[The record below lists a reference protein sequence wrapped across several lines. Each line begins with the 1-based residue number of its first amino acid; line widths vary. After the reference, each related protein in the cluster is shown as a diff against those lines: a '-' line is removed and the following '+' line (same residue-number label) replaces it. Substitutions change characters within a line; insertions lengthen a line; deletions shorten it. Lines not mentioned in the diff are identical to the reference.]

1 MRQNMSKKI
10 VAMGIAGLT
19 GFALLSSSLGNNV
32 LVADAKT
39 NETVTVSERQDKVK
53 PVTGSAIDEKDKV
66 KPVNDSDVDRKDK
79 VKPATGSA
87 IDGKDK
93 VKPTDD
99 SSLETTKKEPKKEGS
114 ASTKKVKVKKVKK
127 TAKNQIKITLDGTNT
142 WSNVNVSVKTAAGKT
157 VKAKLLKKTSTYC
170 IIQTNKNL
178 EKKTYVIKVKGV
190 KVKGTSKYETITTKV
205 KVS

>member
-10 VAMGIAGLT
+10 AAMGIAGLT

-53 PVTGSAIDEKDKV
+53 PVTCSAVDEKDKV
-66 KPVNDSDVDRKDK
+66 KPVTCPVVDGKDK
-79 VKPATGSA
+79 IKPATCSA

-99 SSLETTKKEPKKEGS
+99 SSLETTKKGSKKKGS
-114 ASTKKVKVKKVKK
+114 ASTKKVKVKKTKK

-142 WSNVNVSVKTAAGKT
+142 WSNVNVSVKTADGKT
-157 VKAKLLKKTSTYC
+157 VKAKLLKKTSNYC
-170 IIQTNKNL
+170 IIQTNKKL

-190 KVKGTSKYETITTKV
+190 KIKGSSKYETITTKI
-205 KVS
+205 KVN